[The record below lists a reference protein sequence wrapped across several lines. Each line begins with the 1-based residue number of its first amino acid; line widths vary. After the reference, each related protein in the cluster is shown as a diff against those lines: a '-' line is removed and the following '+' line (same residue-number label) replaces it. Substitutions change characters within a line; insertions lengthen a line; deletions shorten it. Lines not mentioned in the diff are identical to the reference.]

1 MRPNTAV
8 NILQATGH
16 HNQPVEVFK
25 AILLD
30 EDKELIRV
38 VELARGNRDQVM
50 LDPNMVLG
58 SAKYWGALYVIL
70 SHNHPGES
78 NPVPSQADLDVTKYA
93 RRYLRPYK
101 VKVLDHIILGS
112 DDYIS
117 ITRDYPSRLRRFWAW
132 LV

>member
-1 MRPNTAV
+1 MTPNEAV

-16 HNQPVEVFK
+16 HVQPVEVFK

-30 EDKELIRV
+30 EDKELIKV
-38 VELARGNRDQVM
+38 VELARGNRDQVRM
-50 LDPNMVLG
+50 DFNLVLG
-58 SAKYWGALYVIL
+58 SAKHWEALYVIL
-70 SHNHPGES
+70 SHNHPGEA
-78 NPVPSQADLDVTKYA
+78 NPIPSQADLNVTKYA
-93 RRYLRPYK
+93 RRYLRRYK

-117 ITRDYPSRLRRFWAW
+117 IQRDCPGPLRRFWAW